1 MKKKICSSTVKG
13 TVQAPA
19 SKSVAQRAI
28 ALATLAEGVSTIKN
42 VGSSDDV
49 LATINVCKRL
59 GAEISGNHKLLTVK
73 GGLKSPT
80 ETLNCGESGLCIR
93 MFSPIVATLD
103 SSVVMTGEG
112 TLKKRPMQMIAD
124 SLTQL
129 GATCL
134 TNNGFLPLK
143 IKGPIKGGE
152 INIDG
157 SISSQVLT
165 GLLMATPFAETDT
178 IIKVDNLK
186 STPYIDLTIRI
197 MQDFGV
203 DVININY
210 EKFLIKSSQKY
221 RSVDYE
227 VEGDWSGAAFLLV
240 AGAIAGEVEVTNIFP
255 NSYQADRAIIEALK
269 LAGADVVIKQNSV
282 KVLKNSLVGF
292 DFDATN
298 CPDLFPP
305 LVALATHCQG
315 KTAIA
320 GIDRLKN
327 KESDRATTLKQEFE
341 KFGIKIELANN
352 AMTIHGAKLKSA
364 SLFSHDDHRIAMACA
379 TAALS
384 GNCTVEIENAEAVN
398 KSYPNFFDDL
408 KTITQ

>member
-1 MKKKICSSTVKG
+1 MKKKICSSTVRG

-28 ALATLAEGVSTIKN
+28 ALAALAEGISTIKN
-42 VGSSDDV
+42 VGNSEDV
-49 LATINVCKRL
+49 LAAINVCKRL

-73 GGLKSPT
+73 GGLKLPT
-80 ETLNCGESGLCIR
+80 EVLNCGESGLCIR
-93 MFSPIVATLD
+93 MFSPIVATLN
-103 SSVVMTGEG
+103 SSVAMTGEG

-129 GATCL
+129 GAICL
-134 TNNGFLPLK
+134 TNDGFLPLK

-152 INIDG
+152 ISIDG

-165 GLLMATPFAETDT
+165 GLLMAAPFAETDT

-186 STPYIDLTIRI
+186 STPYIDLTISI
-197 MQDFGV
+197 MQDFRV
-203 DVININY
+203 DVTNINY
-210 EKFLIKSSQKY
+210 EKFVIKASQKY

-240 AGAIAGEVEVTNIFP
+240 AGAIAGKIEVTNLSS

-269 LAGADVVIKQNSV
+269 LAGADVVVKQNSV

-292 DFDATN
+292 NFDATD

-305 LVALATHCQG
+305 LVALAAHCQG
-315 KTAIA
+315 KQQ
-320 GIDRLKN
+320 
-327 KESDRATTLKQEFE
+327 S
-341 KFGIKIELANN
+341 
-352 AMTIHGAKLKSA
+352 
-364 SLFSHDDHRIAMACA
+364 
-379 TAALS
+379 
-384 GNCTVEIENAEAVN
+384 
-398 KSYPNFFDDL
+398 
-408 KTITQ
+408 